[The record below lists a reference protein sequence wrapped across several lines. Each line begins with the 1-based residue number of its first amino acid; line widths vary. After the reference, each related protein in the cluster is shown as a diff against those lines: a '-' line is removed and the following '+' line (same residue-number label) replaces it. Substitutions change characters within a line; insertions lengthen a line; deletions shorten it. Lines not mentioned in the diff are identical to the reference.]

1 MSQRKL
7 KCLLVFALFSFGFYG
22 AFRASFKMSYSFS
35 NEKYDEDGIRDNG
48 FKYILNPGSSTCGVD
63 KGEKIT
69 LIAMVLTR
77 ADSFRNRKMIRSTWA
92 SSALFPKLRAIFILG
107 TSYNKTL
114 ENLIQEESELYGDI
128 VQEDYLDTYR

>member
-7 KCLLVFALFSFGFYG
+7 KNLLVFALFSFVLYG
-22 AFRASFKMSYSFS
+22 AFRSVSKS
-35 NEKYDEDGIRDNG
+35 NFHTSSQTFDEDGIRDNG
-48 FKYILNPGSSTCGVD
+48 FKYILNPGSATCGID
-63 KGEKIT
+63 KGDKIT

-114 ENLIQEESELYGDI
+114 ENLIKEESELYGDI